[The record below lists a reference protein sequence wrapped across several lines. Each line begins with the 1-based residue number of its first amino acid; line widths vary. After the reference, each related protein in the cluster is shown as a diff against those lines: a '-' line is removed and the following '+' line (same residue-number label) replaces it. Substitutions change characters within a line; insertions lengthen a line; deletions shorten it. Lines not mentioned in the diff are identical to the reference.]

1 MKKTLL
7 LVSLLASTGM
17 FAQTFSDNFDSYT
30 AGGLVAQQSAGAWTT
45 WSNAPGGAE
54 DVTVSS
60 ADAMSAPNSLY
71 LSSTASTGGPDD
83 LMKYFNA
90 TPLVSGNF
98 NLKMDMKVEAGKAAY
113 FNLQGTNTPGGL
125 YALDVYFKDNGTL
138 SMSNAS
144 GGEMLNVAY
153 PNGAWFSFEMDINLT
168 LNNWNVKING
178 TSVGIFFNTENKV
191 ASIDIFP
198 VDSDAPISAG
208 FYVDNFEY
216 TVTPYVPAAF
226 DAAITLVNNVG
237 AEIATLTN
245 GATATVR
252 NVGNTVITAYT
263 INYTYNF
270 ITIPQVITGQ
280 NLALLAS
287 ATHTAP
293 SNILL
298 IAGSNPLVA
307 TLVSINGLALDDVAL
322 NNSKTLMIN
331 PIVPAFGKVV
341 VGEEA
346 TGTWCQYCP
355 RGAVF
360 MDQFSTNYSNLF
372 AGIAVHNGDPMTETS
387 YDAGMGALVSGYP
400 SMLVDRGAASDPS
413 SKDPEILA
421 HLLVAPKGTHQ
432 IGAIYTSATRELKV
446 SVTTTFNTAV
456 ATAYKLALVLT
467 EDGVTGT
474 ASGYNQSN
482 AFAGGATVMGGFEL
496 LPNPVPAAQMV
507 YDHVARVI
515 QPSFA
520 GAAVF
525 GASVASGAVFT
536 NTYTITLPAT
546 WDENSIHIVPM
557 LIASDGKIDNAG
569 KNTIAEAVANGYVAG
584 LETEITTVL
593 DGPDAILNISPN
605 PTSGDVKF
613 TINQG
618 VENSGII
625 AVYDANGKMV
635 HTATVVGNNA
645 VSFDT
650 SKLQAGVYVV
660 DFNQGKTKI
669 SKRMIVK

>member
-1 MKKTLL
+1 
-7 LVSLLASTGM
+7 
-17 FAQTFSDNFDSYT
+17 
-30 AGGLVAQQSAGAWTT
+30 
-45 WSNAPGGAE
+45 
-54 DVTVSS
+54 
-60 ADAMSAPNSLY
+60 MS
-71 LSSTASTGGPDD
+71 
-83 LMKYFNA
+83 
-90 TPLVSGNF
+90 
-98 NLKMDMKVEAGKAAY
+98 
-113 FNLQGTNTPGGL
+113 
-125 YALDVYFKDNGTL
+125 
-138 SMSNAS
+138 
-144 GGEMLNVAY
+144 
-153 PNGAWFSFEMDINLT
+153 
-168 LNNWNVKING
+168 
-178 TSVGIFFNTENKV
+178 
-191 ASIDIFP
+191 
-198 VDSDAPISAG
+198 
-208 FYVDNFEY
+208 
-216 TVTPYVPAAF
+216 
-226 DAAITLVNNVG
+226 
-237 AEIATLTN
+237 N

-263 INYTYNF
+263 INYTYNG

-287 ATHTAP
+287 ASHTAP
-293 SNILL
+293 SNIIL
-298 IAGSNPLVA
+298 IAGSNPLVV

-331 PIVPAFGKVV
+331 PIVPAAGKVV
-341 VGEEA
+341 LGEEG

-360 MDQFSTNYSNLF
+360 MEKFTTDFDNLF
-372 AGIAVHNGDPMTETS
+372 AGVAVHNGSSDPMLVPA
-387 YDAGMGALVSGYP
+387 YDSGLAPLLPGFP
-400 SMLVDRGAASDPS
+400 SMLVDRGTASDPS
-413 SKDPEILA
+413 TKETEIISQ
-421 HLLVAPKGTHQ
+421 LLVAPKGTFE
-432 IGAIYTSATRELKV
+432 IGAIFTSATRELKV

-456 ATAYKLALVLT
+456 STAYKLALILT

-474 ASGYNQSN
+474 TSGYNQSN
-482 AFAGGATVMGGFEL
+482 AFSGGATVMGGYEL

-515 QPSFA
+515 EPSFA
-520 GAAVF
+520 GAGVF
-525 GASVASGAVFT
+525 GASVAAGTVFT
-536 NTYTITLPAT
+536 NTYTMILPTT
-546 WDENSIHIVPM
+546 WDETSMHIVSA
-557 LIASDGKIDNAG
+557 LIATNGTIDNAG
-569 KNTIAEAVANGYVAG
+569 KATIAEAVANGYTTG

-635 HTATVVGNNA
+635 HTATVSGNNA